1 MIWFWPKCA
10 RHASPVFYGVVS
22 SPRLRVLAWAVGA
35 AGPRTPRFSSG
46 VQRLVELQSE
56 TAKINPDE
64 VRGPAM
70 SGNGRHRFGQC
81 AGRDDLASTERLA
94 CRISGKFFHK
104 KAEGRQRAAEDVP
117 CMAKPREAIVAD
129 ELHAEA
135 RQRLAPIGAR
145 F

>member
-1 MIWFWPKCA
+1 MVLFSPKCV
-10 RHASPVFYGVVS
+10 RHPGPGFLRRGIESASSGISMGGGCSGTTDPE
-22 SPRLRVLAWAVGA
+22 A
-35 AGPRTPRFSSG
+35 G

-56 TAKINPDE
+56 TAKINPDQ

-70 SGNGRHRFGQC
+70 SSDGRHRFSQC

-104 KAEGRQRAAEDVP
+104 KAEGRQRAAEDMP
-117 CMAKPREAIVAD
+117 CMARPREAIVAH